1 MTAGP
6 GSAPGA
12 APRSPRRPT
21 AEVRRR
27 SWLEVRWR
35 QFRNAPR
42 PVVRAV
48 VADLSVAV
56 VLGLLYLAYDVAVT
70 RGSTLPGGDLRTL
83 FVLAFVVIV
92 LVAGS
97 VITYLIVPQPG
108 RPGRRSGWSAALG
121 FFAAV
126 PIAYLVLVVLVQVVK
141 PLLV

>member
-1 MTAGP
+1 MR
-6 GSAPGA
+6 APGLRQNPNPA
-12 APRSPRRPT
+12 G
-21 AEVRRR
+21 VHRR

-56 VLGLLYLAYDVAVT
+56 GLGLLYLGYDIALT
-70 RGSTLPGGDLRTL
+70 RGWRPPGGDLRAL
-83 FVLAFVVIV
+83 FVLVFVVVV

-97 VITYLIVPQPG
+97 LITYLIVPQPG

-121 FFAAV
+121 FFAGV
-126 PIAYLVLVVLVQVVK
+126 PIAYLVLVVAVQVIK